1 MRTCKLIVFDGI
13 DGSGKATQS
22 LLLLRRLKK
31 EGKRVRRIEFPQYSK
46 NVFGKLVGENLRG
59 AFGDF
64 AKMDP
69 RLASTLFAADRF
81 ESKEKI
87 QRWLKAGEIVVAD
100 RYVSSNQIHQG
111 GKIKDLKRRTAFLMW
126 LDYLEYKIFGVPRPH
141 VIIFLDVPVST
152 SLRLLGE
159 SKKKLSK
166 KKEKYLL
173 GKKDILESNQQYLKQ
188 SYSSAL
194 LLAKHNRNWKRITC
208 TVSGELLSPQEIH
221 EQVWEKLKHVLS

>member
-1 MRTCKLIVFDGI
+1 MRTGKLIVFDGI

-46 NVFGKLVGENLRG
+46 NVFGKLVGEYLRG

>member
-1 MRTCKLIVFDGI
+1 MRTGKLIVFDGI

-46 NVFGKLVGENLRG
+46 NVFGKLVGEYLRG

-126 LDYLEYKIFGVPRPH
+126 LDYLEYKIFGVPCPH
-141 VIIFLDVPVST
+141 VVIFLDVPVST